1 VEFTYYNKK
10 TVDAILDK
18 VVAPSSGQSGTQ
30 PINIGGLL
38 NSGIELSMRASP
50 LRSDRVSL
58 DLTGQFSTNHNE
70 VTDLGIPGQYF
81 VVAGAYLRHQVGYP
95 AFGWFEKRVVSTQ
108 INRTTGVTS
117 NAMCSDTIPKSGG
130 KEGGTPRL
138 CAGLDGVYGN
148 ADDAPMV
155 YLGRSTPPRE
165 LAFGGT
171 LSLFNRFHLYSMV
184 DVKNGQKKLDG
195 NTRARCGIFGRCKEN
210 FPSTYAAEIDSIRTV
225 ESNSNSN
232 LVDFLITKSNYARWR
247 ELTVTFDVPDKL
259 ALKAGAHRATLAV
272 SGRNLALWTSYMGF
286 EPEAMFLGGSRGG
299 NAAWEQ
305 TTLPQLRTW
314 MFTLN
319 LAY

>member
-10 TVDAILDK
+10 TIDAILDK
-18 VVAPSSGQSGTQ
+18 VVAPSSGQSGVQ
-30 PINIGGLL
+30 PINIGGIL
-38 NSGIELSMRASP
+38 NSGIELSVRTTP
-50 LRSDRVSL
+50 IRNERLSL

-81 VVAGAYLRHQVGYP
+81 VVGGTYLRHQVGYP
-95 AFGWFEKRVVSTQ
+95 AFGWFEKRVLSTQ

-117 NAMCSDTIPKSGG
+117 NAMCADTIPNSGG
-130 KEGGTPRL
+130 KEGGSPRL
-138 CAGLDGVYGN
+138 CAGADGVYNTG
-148 ADDAPMV
+148 DDAPMV

-165 LAFGGT
+165 YSFSGN
-171 LSLFNRFHLYSMV
+171 LSLFNRFHVYSMF

-210 FPSTYAAEIDSIRTV
+210 FPGTFASEVDSIRTV
-225 ESNSNSN
+225 GANSNSN
-232 LVDFLITKSNYARWR
+232 LVDWFITKANFGRWR
-247 ELTVTFDVPDKL
+247 ELTVTYDVPNRFVQ
-259 ALKAGAHRATLAV
+259 KAGASRATVSV
-272 SGRNLALWTSYMGF
+272 SGRNLGMWTSYTGF
-286 EPEAMFLGGSRGG
+286 EPEAMFLGGARGG

-314 MFTLN
+314 IFTLN